1 MKPQNYK
8 ERNIA
13 LLKFVLLFTVTCT
26 LVVVAVFF
34 GTRLPVKE
42 NEYLRDR
49 LRTVE
54 FQLQAERRF
63 AGRMENIKQL
73 LDSMD
78 LPNVNSDY
86 MQQLIS
92 AELAGVQSIIPV
104 SDSSYRQK
112 MYSNVLQTYLELK
125 TAKHSLIK
133 MKGVEK
139 SIEEYSQLVDQ
150 YSEELR
156 QTQRDLDICRQLPR
170 R

>member
-13 LLKFVLLFTVTCT
+13 FLKFVLLFSITCT
-26 LVVVAVFF
+26 IVVLAVFF
-34 GTRLPVKE
+34 GTQLPSRE
-42 NEYLRDR
+42 NEYLRVK

-54 FQLQAERRF
+54 DELEAERKF
-63 AGRMENIKQL
+63 ASKMEDIKHL

-78 LPNVNSDY
+78 LPNVNPDY

-92 AELAGVQSIIPV
+92 AELASVQTSIPA
-104 SDSSYRQK
+104 SDSSYRKK

-125 TAKHSLIK
+125 TARHSLIK
-133 MKGVEK
+133 MKDVEK
-139 SIEEYSQLVDQ
+139 SIEEYNKLV
-150 YSEELR
+150 EELS
-156 QTQRDLDICRQLPR
+156 QELDQSHRDLDICRQLSR

>member
-1 MKPQNYK
+1 MKPQNTK

-13 LLKFVLLFTVTCT
+13 FLKFVLLFTLTCA
-26 LVVVAVFF
+26 VVVLAVFF

-49 LRTVE
+49 LRSME
-54 FQLQAERRF
+54 QQLEAERQF
-63 AGRMENIKQL
+63 AGKMEGVKYL

-78 LPNVNSDY
+78 MPNVNPDY

-92 AELAGVQSIIPV
+92 SELATVQSAIPM
-104 SDSSYRQK
+104 SDSTYRQK

-133 MKGVEK
+133 MKDVEK
-139 SIEEYSQLVDQ
+139 SISEYSKLVDQ
-150 YSEELR
+150 YSEELK
-156 QTQRDLDICRQLPR
+156 QTQRDLDICRQLSR
-170 R
+170 K